1 MASRTGHFRI
11 RKKKCRVP
19 APPVPPCDP
28 EEGGSKTNPPV
39 SPISKAARRLR
50 SEFSQLFSPGLTEY
64 SKRVYGTVTKLFT
77 KSITKTETN
86 KLERVDA
93 VGDLALILKD
103 RFDDVME
110 AEEDHRAELKRIEK
124 EDKELEE
131 LSKEKGVY
139 DIPDKLSFEKK
150 KEFILAVFEEK
161 KLDSA
166 RSTKRQT
173 HERVAS
179 RIGAEKGKD
188 GAEVPMC
195 FETAPTGGSMRW
207 Q

>member
-1 MASRTGHFRI
+1 MAPRTGRFRI
-11 RKKKCRVP
+11 RKKKGRVP
-19 APPVPPCDP
+19 APPVQPCDP

-110 AEEDHRAELKRIEK
+110 AEEDHRAE
-124 EDKELEE
+124 
-131 LSKEKGVY
+131 
-139 DIPDKLSFEKK
+139 
-150 KEFILAVFEEK
+150 
-161 KLDSA
+161 A
-166 RSTKRQT
+166 R
-173 HERVAS
+173 A
-179 RIGAEKGKD
+179 
-188 GAEVPMC
+188 
-195 FETAPTGGSMRW
+195 
-207 Q
+207 

>member
-1 MASRTGHFRI
+1 MAPRTGRFRI
-11 RKKKCRVP
+11 RKKKGRVP

-28 EEGGSKTNPPV
+28 EEAGSKTNPPH

-110 AEEDHRAELKRIEK
+110 AEEDHRAELERIEK
-124 EDKELEE
+124 ENKEIEE
-131 LSKEKGVY
+131 LSQEKGVY
-139 DIPDKLSFEKK
+139 DIPEKMSFEKK
-150 KEFILAVFEEK
+150 KEFIIAVFDKK

-173 HERVAS
+173 YERVARRS
-179 RIGAEKGKD
+179 GAEKGKD

-195 FETAPTGGSMRW
+195 FETAPAGGGMRW

>member
-1 MASRTGHFRI
+1 MAGRAYRI
-11 RKKKCRVP
+11 AKKKGRVA
-19 APPVPPCDP
+19 APRMPPRDP
-28 EEGGSKTNPPV
+28 EQGGSKKNPPD
-39 SPISKAARRLR
+39 SPISQAARRLR

-110 AEEDHRAELKRIEK
+110 AEEDHRKELERIK
-124 EDKELEE
+124 QEDKELEKLSQE
-131 LSKEKGVY
+131 LGVY
-139 DIPDKLSFEKK
+139 DIPEKLSFEKK
-150 KEFILAVFEEK
+150 KEFMLAVFEEK
-161 KLDSA
+161 KLDSE

-173 HERVAS
+173 HERVARRS
-179 RIGAEKGKD
+179 GAECGKD
-188 GAEVPMC
+188 GADVPMY
-195 FETAPTGGSMRW
+195 FETAPTGGGMRW